1 MKPPLVVVFRRAG
14 GSRVLDTTRAHL
26 GSAPPSRE
34 RVKYTPYPVNI
45 SHRTYNRP
53 LDREYSK
60 RRWQLST
67 RGSTR
72 RPAHSSLADR
82 MTDENT
88 ALAPHRGAQQG
99 RRLYVLNTVSAWV
112 CATLACRACCYA
124 RIRPYLPMGQSSA
137 PLSG

>member
-1 MKPPLVVVFRRAG
+1 MKPPLMVACPGHHARG
-14 GSRVLDTTRAHL
+14 AHL

-60 RRWQLST
+60 RRWQFST

-72 RPAHSSLADR
+72 RPAHSTLRLPIGR
-82 MTDENT
+82 MRTRLSHPIG
-88 ALAPHRGAQQG
+88 ALNRVGDCM
-99 RRLYVLNTVSAWV
+99 Y
-112 CATLACRACCYA
+112 
-124 RIRPYLPMGQSSA
+124 
-137 PLSG
+137 